1 VRASGRTRCGRRQNS
16 GAVGASVADRV
27 NVAQALRSIWP
38 QGTGCEFWAVSPGSS
53 LSNTNLQGV
62 LRLALLAFIHAM
74 MRSMLGISEL
84 QSRKTS
90 GAQAARSLSVPRACP
105 NVGYKTME
113 IATRN
118 AIKPSLLGLL
128 NERPSV
134 AVMTVSPL
142 CLRRRD
148 RPNGPIRLRA
158 ATSGLDSCGLESSGL
173 ESWLSAGL
181 CRVFAVFPDI
191 CVPLPL

>member
-1 VRASGRTRCGRRQNS
+1 VRASGRIRCGRRRSS
-16 GAVGASVADRV
+16 GAAAVADRV
-27 NVAQALRSIWP
+27 NVAPASRSIWP

-105 NVGYKTME
+105 NVGCKTME
-113 IATRN
+113 IATWS
-118 AIKPSLLGLL
+118 AIKPSLRGLV
-128 NERPSV
+128 NERPCV

-158 ATSGLDSCGLESSGL
+158 ATSGL
-173 ESWLSAGL
+173 ESWFSAGL

-191 CVPLPL
+191 YVPLPL